1 MFINQFSKKITV
13 SFNIEIKQVSNM
25 VFYLKLLW

>member
-1 MFINQFSKKITV
+1 MFINLFSKQFTV

-25 VFYLKLLW
+25 VFYLKF